1 MSWFSFLPN
10 ILKGGKEVAEVF
22 KENEEEKGKRSHV
35 ERITD
40 MELDKTVLSQ
50 FSSEFHQRNSRTKWD
65 SFIDGLN
72 RLPRPILTFSVIG
85 FFVLAPINPEL
96 FTEIAMAYK
105 VIPNGYWALLSV
117 IIGFYFGG
125 RMQLKQADFDIQKHH
140 VEAAKQLMTIR
151 REFREL
157 GNEEAK
163 SSEAGYVDAVKK
175 GFSRLEN
182 SVVSQWR
189 DKQG

>member
-1 MSWFSFLPN
+1 MNWFSFLPN
-10 ILKGGKEVAEVF
+10 LFKSGKEVVEVF
-22 KENEEEKGKRSHV
+22 KENEEAKGQRGHI
-35 ERITD
+35 ERLSD
-40 MELDKTVLSQ
+40 MEIDRSVLSQ
-50 FSSEFHQRNSRTKWD
+50 FSSEFHNRNSRTKWD

-125 RMQLKQADFDIQKHH
+125 RMQLKQADFDVQKQH
-140 VEAAKQLMTIR
+140 VDAAKQLMTMR
-151 REFREL
+151 REFREFQ
-157 GNEEAK
+157 NEEDK
-163 SSEAGYVDAVKK
+163 PSEADYTDAVKK
-175 GFSRLEN
+175 GHSRMEN
-182 SVVSQWR
+182 KVVSNWR
-189 DKQG
+189 ASQN